1 MWAPALVLKPLE
13 CAMYSRCG
21 RCGADVRGPPACRAV
36 PPAVPPRNTSA
47 YSNVSSLGGPLTER
61 RSPRRSP
68 PRDNQRYNHTAHK
81 SCNHTA
87 HMSCNRTTHART
99 GRGRPRTQHATTRE
113 EGRSMYLASMYLA
126 APSRYGK
133 EKQRR
138 GPLHTPK
145 THHARRSR
153 REGNAAQ
160 RRQMLVPDALHA
172 DTERTHTALFSK

>member
-36 PPAVPPRNTSA
+36 PPAVPPKNTSA

-68 PRDNQRYNHTAHK
+68 SRDNQRYNHTAHK

-99 GRGRPRTQHATTRE
+99 GKGRPRTQHATTRE
-113 EGRSMYLASMYLA
+113 ELRSMYGALLRNGACTFASANVCRCGPMSGC
-126 APSRYGK
+126 PSDRLSPGF
-133 EKQRR
+133 R
-138 GPLHTPK
+138 GPIASEVQLLL
-145 THHARRSR
+145 A
-153 REGNAAQ
+153 
-160 RRQMLVPDALHA
+160 
-172 DTERTHTALFSK
+172 